1 MSVVGGFRSPAF
13 LAVEIVRR
21 GKALDSSGCNSRPQ
35 TGSLYPV
42 AIECSRTAPV
52 PLPGGLRKCHLTTVK
67 SFTSRIRSATQG
79 RFSVPEARLIV
90 GCGENRVVPPIREVF
105 PNWFALEQV
114 L

>member
-1 MSVVGGFRSPAF
+1 MVG
-13 LAVEIVRR
+13 ETVRR
-21 GKALDSSGCNSRPQ
+21 EKPLDYSACNSRPG
-35 TGSLYPV
+35 TGSLHLM
-42 AIECSRTAPV
+42 AIECSRAAPV
-52 PLPGGLRKCHLTTVK
+52 PLLGGLRKCHLTTVK

-105 PNWFALEQV
+105 PNWFPLEQV